1 MFKIKFCDFMK
12 NNLSKIKVI
21 SFDAD
26 GTLWDFLKVMT
37 HSLNHVLLELEKL
50 DPIAKSKLSVE
61 KMISIRNNV
70 VEDLTGKVTNLEKIR
85 YEAFR
90 ETLKIVGRPSY
101 KLAKH
106 LNEVYLKHRFEDIEL
121 FDDVLPTLNALKGK
135 YSLIILSNGNSYP
148 KKCGL
153 DNIFTQVIF
162 SQDYGISKPDPRIFE
177 IAMEKAGCYNEQIIH
192 IGDNLVTDVMGAQ
205 RVGITSVWLNRENY
219 PNQTPIVP
227 DYEVDNLTQLLEILS

>member
-1 MFKIKFCDFMK
+1 MK

-37 HSLNHVLLELEKL
+37 HSLNHVLLEIEKL

-61 KMISIRNNV
+61 KMISIRNYVAEN
-70 VEDLTGKVTNLEKIR
+70 LIGKVTNLEEIR

-90 ETLKIVGRPSY
+90 ETLKVAGRPNDE
-101 KLAKH
+101 LAKH

-121 FDDVLPTLNALKGK
+121 FDDVLPTLNALKEK

-162 SQDYGISKPDPRIFE
+162 SQDYGISKPDSRIFE
-177 IAMEKAGCYNEQIIH
+177 IAMEKARCNNDQIIH
-192 IGDNLVTDVMGAQ
+192 IGDDLISDIMGAQ
-205 RVGITSVWLNRENY
+205 RVGITSVWVNRENY
-219 PNQTPIVP
+219 PNQTPIIP
-227 DYEVDNLTQLLEILS
+227 DYEVNNLTQILEILS